1 MKIHVGIRA
10 AAAALATRRRAP
22 SKLATVANSD
32 PGPAPHRSPVAGWG
46 AGGTGS
52 RTGDDPD
59 GPAAGATGGAAGGG
73 GVH

>member
-32 PGPAPHRSPVAGWG
+32 PGPAPQPA
-46 AGGTGS
+46 
-52 RTGDDPD
+52 TGDRLPV
-59 GPAAGATGGAAGGG
+59 TGYR
-73 GVH
+73 